1 MPRPALHQTIEG
13 MSEDSLST
21 TVLLA
26 EPGEQRAWRA
36 KLRGDGPVHRITTQ
50 SGETGWLIIGHEEAR
65 KALVDLRLQGR
76 TATVGHGRRMPADL
90 ERALNS
96 HMLNVGPPD
105 HTRLRR
111 LVSAAFTRRRMEQM
125 RPRVQ
130 ELTDE
135 LLDDLGGADEADLV
149 ADLALPLPMRVLVD
163 LFGIPAEDCD
173 DFNVW
178 TKVLTSAG
186 AVQLDRLTTA
196 AGEMVDYVRGLLDR
210 KRRVPE
216 PDLLSALVAVRD
228 GDDRLSDDELT
239 SMVYLL
245 LTAGY
250 ETTVNLIGNGIL
262 NLLTNPS
269 QLSAFR
275 ADPDLLPGVVEE
287 AMRFDSPVQIAVRHS
302 TERVEIAGVS
312 IPSGSL
318 ILISLLWA
326 NRDPDRFT
334 DPETF
339 RIDRDDNPQLGFGYG
354 FHHCIGAPLARLE
367 GAVAIGTT
375 FRRFPG
381 LRLAH
386 PASSLTWRASMVMH
400 GLTALPVRLR

>member
-1 MPRPALHQTIEG
+1 
-13 MSEDSLST
+13 MSETLST
-21 TVLLA
+21 SVLLA
-26 EPGEQRAWRA
+26 GAAEQRAWRT
-36 KLRGDGPVHRITTQ
+36 KLRSTGPVHRITTQ

-76 TATVGHGRRMPADL
+76 TATVGHGRRMPEDL

-125 RPRVQ
+125 RPRIQ

-135 LLDDLGGADEADLV
+135 LLDGLAGADEADLV
-149 ADLALPLPMRVLVD
+149 TGLALPLPMRVLVD
-163 LFGIPAEDCD
+163 LFGIPAEDCA

-186 AVQLDRLTTA
+186 AVDLDRLTTA
-196 AGEMVDYVRGLLDR
+196 AGEMVDYLRALLDR

-216 PDLLSALVAVRD
+216 SDLLSALVAVRD
-228 GDDRLSDDELT
+228 GADRLSDDELT

-250 ETTVNLIGNGIL
+250 ETTVNLIGNGLL
-262 NLLTNPS
+262 NLLANPE
-269 QLSAFR
+269 QLAAFQ
-275 ADPDLLPGVVEE
+275 ADPGLLPQVVEE

-302 TERVEIAGVS
+302 TEPVEIAGQS
-312 IPSGSL
+312 IPSGAL

-334 DPETF
+334 EPETF
-339 RIDRDDNPQLGFGYG
+339 RVDRQDNPQLGFGYG

-367 GAVAIGTT
+367 GTVAIGTVL
-375 FRRFPG
+375 RRFPA

-386 PASSLTWRASMVMH
+386 PADSLTWRASMVMH
-400 GLTALPVRLR
+400 GLTSLPVQLR

>member
-1 MPRPALHQTIEG
+1 
-13 MSEDSLST
+13 MSETLST
-21 TVLLA
+21 SVLLA
-26 EPGEQRAWRA
+26 DAVEQRAWRA
-36 KLRGDGPVHRITTQ
+36 KLRGTGPVHRITTQ

-76 TATVGHGRRMPADL
+76 TATVGHGRRMPEEL

-125 RPRVQ
+125 RPRIQ

-135 LLDDLGGADEADLV
+135 LLDGLAGGDEADLV
-149 ADLALPLPMRVLVD
+149 AGLALPLPMRVLVD
-163 LFGIPAEDCD
+163 LFGIPAEECA

-186 AVQLDRLTTA
+186 AVELDRLTTA
-196 AGEMVDYVRGLLDR
+196 AGEMVEYLRGLLDR

-262 NLLTNPS
+262 NLLANPE
-269 QLSAFR
+269 QLAAFK
-275 ADPDLLPGVVEE
+275 ADSGLLPQVVEE

-302 TERVEIAGVS
+302 TEPVEIAGES

-318 ILISLLWA
+318 ILVSLLWA
-326 NRDPDRFT
+326 NRDPDRFAE
-334 DPETF
+334 PEMF
-339 RIDRDDNPQLGFGYG
+339 RVDRQDNPQLGFGHG
-354 FHHCIGAPLARLE
+354 FHHCIGAPLARME
-367 GAVAIGTT
+367 GTVAIGTV
-375 FRRFPG
+375 FRRFPA
-381 LRLAH
+381 LRLAQ
-386 PASSLTWRASMVMH
+386 PAGSLTWRASMVMH
-400 GLTALPVRLR
+400 GLTSLPVHLR